1 MRLDT
6 LAGEVNLSKLFC
18 LNSEKVSTLKGKTL
32 LPLGAKSFLLVQ
44 TPFQKRL
51 GVEKEETRKSQ
62 KYLPC
67 QHG

>member
-1 MRLDT
+1 MGPDI
-6 LAGEVNLSKLFC
+6 LAGKVTLLKLFC
-18 LNSEKVSTLKGKTL
+18 LNSEKVSALKGKTL
-32 LPLGAKSFLLVQ
+32 LPFGANSFLLVQ

-51 GVEKEETRKSQ
+51 GVEKEETWKSQ